1 MTTAATPGTLSASDA
16 SMPLIVAWA
25 YGRRTMSSQSWPG
38 RLTSSMYSP
47 SPRMKRGSS
56 LRLTEWPM
64 PPTSGVVWSGASV
77 VIVVSPAQP
86 AAAGSAE
93 TAWPSVVAAA
103 TTGADSAALSSPA
116 ACWIALT
123 MFT

>member
-1 MTTAATPGTLSASDA
+1 
-16 SMPLIVAWA
+16 
-25 YGRRTMSSQSWPG
+25 
-38 RLTSSMYSP
+38 MYSP
-47 SPRMKRGSS
+47 APRMNWGSS

-116 ACWIALT
+116 ACLIAFTMLT
-123 MFT
+123 